1 VGELQ
6 QENVRLARRWF
17 EEVWNQRRAETVH
30 ELLLP
35 DSVGHTE
42 HGDLVGPGPFL
53 EVRAA
58 LLGALPDLRVTVE
71 DTVAEGDNVVVRWSA
86 VGTPAG
92 AAGGPVR
99 FRGMTWIRVRGGKFV
114 EGWDAWNAGAL
125 MQQLAG
131 PAGQGGGAPAGG

>member
-1 VGELQ
+1 MGELQ

-17 EEVWNQRRAETVH
+17 EEVWNQRRAQTAH

-42 HGDLVGPGPFL
+42 HGDLVGPAPFL

-58 LLGALPDLRVTVE
+58 LLAALPDLRVSIE
-71 DTVAEGDNVVVRWSA
+71 ETVAEGDNVVVRWSA
-86 VGTPAG
+86 GGTPAG
-92 AAGGPVR
+92 AAREPVR
-99 FRGMTWIRVRGGKFV
+99 FRGMTWVRVRGGKFV

-125 MQQLAG
+125 TQQL
-131 PAGQGGGAPAGG
+131 AGQGGGAPAGG